1 MIRLDSLILL
11 AIPWIIYRVV
21 VLAVKKQLSLKIEL
35 IKALFYFSV
44 IFIYSLTLFPFP
56 FYVYPHMERGDAFQL
71 MNLTPFTTIYSSL
84 THFNYMVPLRN
95 IVGNILLFMPLG
107 FSIPLRF
114 KVNKFW
120 KVILLGFFI
129 SFLVEVIQLFTSI
142 RSFDVDDLILNTLGA
157 VIGFVLYRLFDKVRP
172 STKAN

>member
-1 MIRLDSLILL
+1 MIRLNSLILL

-21 VLAVKKQLSLKIEL
+21 VLAVKKQLSIKNEL

-56 FYVYPHMERGDAFQL
+56 FYDYPHMERGNTFQH
-71 MNLTPFTTIYSSL
+71 MNLTPFDSISSL
-84 THFNYMVPLRN
+84 LTYSNFMYSLRN
-95 IVGNILLFMPLG
+95 LVGNILLFMPLG

-114 KVNKFW
+114 NVNKFW
-120 KVILLGFFI
+120 KVVLLGFFT
-129 SFLVEVIQLFTSI
+129 SCVVEVIQLFTSI

-157 VIGFVLYRLFDKVRP
+157 IIGFVLYQLFDKAKP
-172 STKAN
+172 PQKQI

>member
-56 FYVYPHMERGDAFQL
+56 FYAYPHMERGG
-71 MNLTPFTTIYSSL
+71 MNLTPFATICGLL
-84 THFNYMVPLRN
+84 THLNYIVALRN

-120 KVILLGFFI
+120 KVMLLGFFI

-157 VIGFVLYRLFDKVRP
+157 IIGFVFYRLFDKVRP
-172 STKAN
+172 QQKKIRKMI

>member
-1 MIRLDSLILL
+1 MIRLDSLIFL

-71 MNLTPFTTIYSSL
+71 MNLTPFATIYSSL
-84 THFNYMVPLRN
+84 THFNYMVTLRN
-95 IVGNILLFMPLG
+95 IFGNILNKSKLENDFHEKALNPLKR
-107 FSIPLRF
+107 LR
-114 KVNKFW
+114 
-120 KVILLGFFI
+120 L
-129 SFLVEVIQLFTSI
+129 
-142 RSFDVDDLILNTLGA
+142 
-157 VIGFVLYRLFDKVRP
+157 FVLNYSAPL
-172 STKAN
+172 A

>member
-1 MIRLDSLILL
+1 MD
-11 AIPWIIYRVV
+11 
-21 VLAVKKQLSLKIEL
+21 
-35 IKALFYFSV
+35 
-44 IFIYSLTLFPFP
+44 
-56 FYVYPHMERGDAFQL
+56 
-71 MNLTPFTTIYSSL
+71 
-84 THFNYMVPLRN
+84 
-95 IVGNILLFMPLG
+95 GNILLFMPLG

-157 VIGFVLYRLFDKVRP
+157 IIGFVLYWSSFLWILLLKHPVSHPCSAKSALHHRG
-172 STKAN
+172 

>member
-21 VLAVKKQLSLKIEL
+21 VLVVKKQISIKNEL
-35 IKALFYFSV
+35 IKVLFYFSV
-44 IFIYSLTLFPFP
+44 TFIYSLTLFPFP
-56 FYVYPHMERGDAFQL
+56 FYDYPNMESGGI
-71 MNLTPFTTIYSSL
+71 NLTPFESIYNLL
-84 THFNYMVPLRN
+84 THSNFMYTLRN

-120 KVILLGFFI
+120 KVIIFGFFT
-129 SFLVEVIQLFTSI
+129 SCLVEVIQLLTSI

-157 VIGFVLYRLFDKVRP
+157 IIGFVLFRLFDKVRP
-172 STKAN
+172 LTKTN